1 MLNQTHWL
9 VPALT
14 AALAATLLLSLVY
27 YYLYTRYRRKYLGVW
42 ACAWSIYCFRFVA
55 ELLGILNSLSSNT
68 AAVAIQSVTLFS
80 GFLLLCGTYSYLSKP
95 MPRAWIAVYAV
106 GIFWKPLTSILGFD
120 FVGLTAPIFIV
131 ITAAY
136 AWTGTV
142 ILKSAGTRATGKH
155 LAGWAF
161 IVWSGLHPACLLFA
175 GTYRCRE
182 WGFLAEAVLGTCV
195 AIGFLLMYFE
205 DSRAELARSA
215 ESLRQLVQNMPV
227 MLVARD
233 EKNIY
238 SAWNRECERVS
249 GYSAAEII
257 GNPRAFET
265 LYPDPEQRARLLAEI
280 ESSRFNYRGMEWDLA
295 CKNGETRTI
304 SWFNISGAFPIP
316 GWYTWAVGV
325 DITERRHAE
334 QEMRTRA
341 LQQEAVAGL
350 GQHAL
355 VGADLNELF
364 NEAVRSTGR
373 ILQVEYCEVLELIPG
388 EDKLVMRATLPGIED
403 LIGQAVIDAGK
414 GSQAGYTLER
424 REPVVMPDIQTET
437 RFAPNYLMRE
447 HGIVSGMS
455 VVIEGRKHS
464 FGVLNASAKHSRR
477 FTEGDINFLKSS
489 ANVLAAAIE
498 RKQAEAALHH
508 SEQEAKRLAAEET
521 VMAEI
526 GRIISSKLNIGEVY
540 ERFAATV
547 KQVLPFDRISI
558 NIADPTAGRLVIRYA
573 TGGPV
578 PGRDPGDEMPL
589 AGMATAEVIRSRAS
603 LLVQPESLE
612 ALVRQHPGHQP
623 AYLAGYC
630 SSLFAPLVSEGRAFG
645 ALVLM
650 SRSPGRYGP
659 HEIALAES
667 VAGQISGAI
676 AHAHLLNEHIRAEAS
691 LRASELAAQRL
702 AREKAVM
709 AEIGRILGSTLTIED
724 VYGRFSEEV
733 RKIISFDRITINR
746 ILPEKAS
753 VQILYTAGPMVPE
766 HRPDTE
772 YPLAGTIT
780 EKIVLSKKGI
790 AYAPDTE
797 DELARSFPTILP
809 MWKAGFRSFL
819 LVPLISRDNVI
830 GTLVLS
836 SYRAGNYAPDDVTLA
851 NSIASQISGA
861 IANARLFAERERM
874 ADALRESEA
883 SLRSIFRVAPIG
895 IGVVHN
901 RVLSQ
906 VNDRICEMLG
916 YAAEELEG
924 RSARVLYPTDEDFE
938 FVGREKYLQIRARGT
953 GTVETRW
960 QRKDGEAID
969 VLLSSTP
976 LDPSDW
982 SMGVTFTA
990 LDITASKHG
999 EQERLRLEDR
1009 LRQAQKMEAIGTLAG
1024 GIAHDFNNI
1033 LAAIIGFAE
1042 LAKIEAQGNGEVTAN
1057 LAEVLKASFRA
1068 RDLVRQI
1075 LTFSR
1080 QTETEFGPI
1089 QIQLIVKE
1097 ALKLLRASLPS
1108 TIQVRQ
1114 DLASEGLVLGDP
1126 TQIHQV
1132 VMNLCTNAFHAMHER
1147 GGVLEVGLSETQIGA
1162 SPPPDLRVLPQGPCL
1177 KMRVRDSGP
1186 GIDPSIIHRIFDPY
1200 FSTKE
1205 KGKGTGLGLA
1215 VVHGIVKSHRGA
1227 IQVSSRLGEGATF
1240 DVYFPMVQAA
1250 AAMAEAN
1257 SEAAVVGGR
1266 ERILFVDDEP
1276 TIEFLGRQML
1286 GSLGYEVATCGTAI
1300 AALELFRSDPS
1311 AFDLVITD
1319 MTMPL
1324 MTGDRMALEMMGL
1337 RPDLPVIICTGFNEL
1352 LTKEH
1357 AQELG
1362 IREILMKPFL
1372 KNEAAT
1378 LIRQVLDQR

>member
-1 MLNQTHWL
+1 MLDQIHWL
-9 VPALT
+9 LPALT
-14 AALAATLLLSLVY
+14 AALAATLLLALIY

-55 ELLGILNSLSSNT
+55 ELLGILNSLSSSA
-68 AAVAIQSVTLFS
+68 AAVASQSVTLFS
-80 GFLLLCGTYSYLSKP
+80 GFLLLCGTYGYLSKP
-95 MPRAWIAVYAV
+95 MPRAWIAACAA
-106 GIFWKPLTSILGFD
+106 GIFWRPLTSVLGLD
-120 FVGLTAPIFIV
+120 FVGPTAPIFIV

-142 ILKSAGTRATGKH
+142 ILKSAETRATGKH

-161 IVWSGLHPACLLFA
+161 IVWSGLHPACFLFA
-175 GTYRCRE
+175 DTYRCRE
-182 WGFLAEAVLGTCV
+182 WGLLAEAVLGTCV
-195 AIGFLLMYFE
+195 AVGFLLMYFE
-205 DSRAELARSA
+205 DSRAELARST

-227 MLVARD
+227 MLIARD

-238 SAWNRECERVS
+238 SAWNRECERVT
-249 GYSAAEII
+249 GYSAAQII
-257 GNPRAFET
+257 GNPGAFEI
-265 LYPDPEQRARLLAEI
+265 LYPDPEKRAQMLAEI
-280 ESSRFNYRGMEWDLA
+280 ESSRFNYRGLEWGLR

-316 GWYTWAVGV
+316 GWYSWAVGV
-325 DITERRHAE
+325 DITERRRGE
-334 QEMRTRA
+334 QELRTRA
-341 LQQEAVAGL
+341 LQQETVAGL
-350 GQHAL
+350 GQRAL
-355 VGADLNELF
+355 AGAALNDLF

-373 ILQVEYCEVLELIPG
+373 ILQVEYCEVLELTPR

-424 REPVVMPDIQTET
+424 REPVVMPDIHAET
-437 RFAPNYLMRE
+437 RFTPNFLMRE

-455 VVIEGRKHS
+455 VVIEGREHP
-464 FGVLNASAKHSRR
+464 FGVLNASSKHSRR
-477 FTEGDINFLKSS
+477 FTEGDINFLKSI

-498 RKQAEAALHH
+498 RKQAEDALHH
-508 SEQEAKRLAAEET
+508 SGQEAKRLAAEET

-526 GRIISSKLNIGEVY
+526 GRVISSKLNIGEVY

-558 NIADPTAGRLVIRYA
+558 NVADPTAGRLVIRYA

-589 AGMATAEVIRSRAS
+589 AGTATAEVIRSRAS

-650 SRSPGRYGP
+650 SRTPDRYGTN
-659 HEIALAES
+659 EIALAES
-667 VAGQISGAI
+667 VAG
-676 AHAHLLNEHIRAEAS
+676 
-691 LRASELAAQRL
+691 
-702 AREKAVM
+702 
-709 AEIGRILGSTLTIED
+709 
-724 VYGRFSEEV
+724 
-733 RKIISFDRITINR
+733 
-746 ILPEKAS
+746 
-753 VQILYTAGPMVPE
+753 
-766 HRPDTE
+766 
-772 YPLAGTIT
+772 
-780 EKIVLSKKGI
+780 
-790 AYAPDTE
+790 
-797 DELARSFPTILP
+797 
-809 MWKAGFRSFL
+809 
-819 LVPLISRDNVI
+819 
-830 GTLVLS
+830 
-836 SYRAGNYAPDDVTLA
+836 
-851 NSIASQISGA
+851 QISGA

-901 RVLSQ
+901 RVLAQ

-916 YAAEELEG
+916 YAAEELVG
-924 RSARVLYPTDEDFE
+924 RSARMLYPTDEDFE
-938 FVGREKYLQIRARGT
+938 FIGREKYLQIRARGT

-960 QRKDGEAID
+960 QRKDGQAID

-982 SMGVTFTA
+982 SKGVTFTA
-990 LDITASKHG
+990 LDISASKQG

-1042 LAKIEAQGNGEVTAN
+1042 LAKIEAPGNGDVTAN

-1075 LTFSR
+1075 LAFSR
-1080 QTETEFGPI
+1080 QAETEFGPI

-1147 GGVLEVGLSETQIGA
+1147 GGVLEVSLSETQIGA

-1177 KMRVRDSGP
+1177 KIRVRDSGP
-1186 GIDPSIIHRIFDPY
+1186 GIDPAIIHRIFDPY

-1250 AAMAEAN
+1250 AAAAEAN

-1276 TIEFLGRQML
+1276 SIEFLGKQML
-1286 GSLGYEVATCGTAI
+1286 GSLGYEVAACGTAV

-1352 LTKEH
+1352 LTKER
-1357 AQELG
+1357 ALELG
-1362 IREILMKPFL
+1362 IRAILMKPFL
-1372 KNEAAT
+1372 KNEAAQ
-1378 LIRQVLDQR
+1378 LIREVLDQR